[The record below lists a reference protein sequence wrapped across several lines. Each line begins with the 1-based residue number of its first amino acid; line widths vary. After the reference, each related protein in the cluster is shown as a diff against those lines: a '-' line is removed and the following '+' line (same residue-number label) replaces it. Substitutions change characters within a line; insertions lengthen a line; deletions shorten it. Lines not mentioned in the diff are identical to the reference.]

1 MYKMKILV
9 VDDERDLCDI
19 VQFNLK
25 HAGYD
30 IDVVNSAEAALEKE
44 IEQYRLL
51 ILDVMMSGMSG
62 YELAKKLKGNNKT
75 AHIPIIF
82 LTAKVEESD
91 ILNGFG
97 IGAEDYITKPFST
110 KELTARVKAVLK
122 RTKND
127 MPQNP
132 ELTFETLTIN
142 KQEHIVTVDSKEI
155 KLTKTEFEILLYLAQ
170 NDGKIM
176 SREDIMLKVWTDKVF
191 VTDRTVDVNITR
203 LRKKIAP
210 YGKNIITKQGYGYG
224 FRQQ

>member
-1 MYKMKILV
+1 MKILV
-9 VDDERDLCDI
+9 VDDEKDLCDI
-19 VQFNLK
+19 VQFNLN
-25 HAGYD
+25 HAGYEVD
-30 IDVVNSAEAALEKE
+30 SVNSAEEALMQDITK
-44 IEQYRLL
+44 YRLL
-51 ILDVMMSGMSG
+51 ILDVMMGGMSG
-62 YELAKKLKGNNKT
+62 YELAQKLKENEET
-75 AHIPIIF
+75 VHIPIIF

-97 IGAEDYITKPFST
+97 IGAEDYITKPFSV
-110 KELTARVKAVLK
+110 KELIARVKAVVK

-127 MPQNP
+127 KPISAELVFNTLKINP
-132 ELTFETLTIN
+132 KI
-142 KQEHIVTVDSKEI
+142 HVVTVDNKEI

-176 SREDIMLKVWTDKVF
+176 SRDDIMLKVWTDKVF

-224 FRQQ
+224 FRMS

>member
-1 MYKMKILV
+1 MKILV